1 LVHHATLLSIF
12 HARKARLSSSYTI
25 HRCAPL
31 AFIFQTRYND
41 KYNRIIPQSQWGL
54 KMQKDDKIRSNLL
67 TDERR
72 ERILMALRR
81 DGRVLATDL
90 SKTLSVS
97 DDTIRRDLDALAEMG
112 LLKRVHGGA
121 LWRARINEDYT
132 ARQADEAIAKQ
143 SIARATAALIRP
155 RQVVIL
161 DGGTTALAVAQH
173 LPKKLE
179 ATVITTSPPVAVAL
193 AAHPGIEVITIGG
206 RLYRYAMVAV
216 GASTVAE
223 LRGIRADLCIL
234 GVLALHP
241 EVGISVIDREE
252 AAVKRAMIE
261 AAADVVA
268 TATQNKLGTV
278 APFIVGPTTTLTHLV
293 TETEISEE
301 ILTPYRALGLTIIQA

>member
-1 LVHHATLLSIF
+1 M
-12 HARKARLSSSYTI
+12 
-25 HRCAPL
+25 
-31 AFIFQTRYND
+31 
-41 KYNRIIPQSQWGL
+41 

-72 ERILMALRR
+72 ERILTALRR

-90 SKTLSVS
+90 SNTLGVS

-112 LLKRVHGGA
+112 LLQRVHGGA

-143 SIARATAALIRP
+143 SIAQATAALVCP
-155 RQVVIL
+155 GQVVIL

-173 LPKKLE
+173 LPKQLE

-241 EVGISVIDREE
+241 EVGISVLDREE

-268 TATQNKLGTV
+268 PATQNKLGTV
-278 APFIVGPTTTLTHLV
+278 APFIVGPTTSLTHLV
-293 TETEISEE
+293 TETEVSEE
-301 ILTPYRALGLTIIQA
+301 MLTPYRALGLTIIQA

>member
-1 LVHHATLLSIF
+1 
-12 HARKARLSSSYTI
+12 
-25 HRCAPL
+25 
-31 AFIFQTRYND
+31 
-41 KYNRIIPQSQWGL
+41 
-54 KMQKDDKIRSNLL
+54 
-67 TDERR
+67 
-72 ERILMALRR
+72 
-81 DGRVLATDL
+81 
-90 SKTLSVS
+90 
-97 DDTIRRDLDALAEMG
+97 
-112 LLKRVHGGA
+112 
-121 LWRARINEDYT
+121 
-132 ARQADEAIAKQ
+132 
-143 SIARATAALIRP
+143 
-155 RQVVIL
+155 
-161 DGGTTALAVAQH
+161 
-173 LPKKLE
+173 
-179 ATVITTSPPVAVAL
+179 
-193 AAHPGIEVITIGG
+193 
-206 RLYRYAMVAV
+206 MVAV